1 MNQLDLPC
9 NCVGCT
15 IVKIKEWTNENPPN
29 HVKIMTQIFA
39 CQNWISEII
48 QNGTANPEVFDYCY
62 TMLEKIENNI
72 SPFDYPEIMSILE
85 QFDFETEIKN
95 RNDQDDNL
103 KKTMKQLEQH
113 HISDKDRY
121 KAYLKK
127 VTQPKKNNDYT

>member
-29 HVKIMTQIFA
+29 QTKIMAQIFA
-39 CQNWISEII
+39 CQNWMFERSRNDSPNQEI
-48 QNGTANPEVFDYCY
+48 FDYCSV
-62 TMLEKIENNI
+62 MLEKIENNI
-72 SPFDYPEIMSILE
+72 SPFDYSEIMAILE
-85 QFDFETEIKN
+85 QFDFETEIKD
-95 RNDQDDNL
+95 RRFEDDNL
-103 KKTMKQLEQH
+103 KKTITKIEQH

-127 VTQPKKNNDYT
+127 IMQHK